1 MKIGKKGEKGEVVLY
16 VDARGGVIRI
26 PSQTPLKF
34 ERIHVKPLNPDSR
47 FERGEKV
54 YICDV
59 KNGFLLVDN
68 DKKLIKRRWY

>member
-1 MKIGKKGEKGEVVLY
+1 MKIGKKGEVVLY
-16 VDARGGVIRI
+16 VDVREGIIRI

-54 YICDV
+54 CICDV
-59 KNGFLLVDN
+59 KKGFILVDN